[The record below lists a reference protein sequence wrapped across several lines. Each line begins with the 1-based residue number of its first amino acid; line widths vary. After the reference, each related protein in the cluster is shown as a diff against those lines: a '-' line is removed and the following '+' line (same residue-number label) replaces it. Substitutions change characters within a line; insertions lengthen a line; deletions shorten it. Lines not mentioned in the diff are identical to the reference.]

1 LGVEVLQS
9 FVRALTK
16 KLENELPSKFLK
28 GNCQIAHLD
37 RKELSEDDEIALC
50 NEIDILT
57 QLDHPNVVK
66 IYEIFDEGD
75 YIYLVLELLAGGELF
90 DRIVEK
96 EHYSEK
102 EAADTIRPIVDA
114 IRYCHSLGI
123 IHRDLKP
130 ENLLYLTMEQNSII
144 KITDFGLARFLENEL
159 ATTACGTPNYVAPEI
174 INGQGYHKE
183 VDYWSIGV
191 IIYIM

>member
-1 LGVEVLQS
+1 MS
-9 FVRALTK
+9 
-16 KLENELPSKFLK
+16 
-28 GNCQIAHLD
+28 
-37 RKELSEDDEIALC
+37 
-50 NEIDILT
+50 

-66 IYEIFDEGD
+66 IYEIFDED
-75 YIYLVLELLAGGELF
+75 DCIYLVLELLAGGELF

-102 EAADTIRPIVDA
+102 EAADTIRPVVDA

-130 ENLLYLTMEQNSII
+130 ENLLYLTTEDNSII
-144 KITDFGLARFLENEL
+144 KVTDFGLARFVENEL

-174 INGQGYHKE
+174 INGQGYNKE

>member
-1 LGVEVLQS
+1 
-9 FVRALTK
+9 
-16 KLENELPSKFLK
+16 
-28 GNCQIAHLD
+28 
-37 RKELSEDDEIALC
+37 LS
-50 NEIDILT
+50 

-66 IYEIFDEGD
+66 IYEIFDED
-75 YIYLVLELLAGGELF
+75 DCIYLVLELLAGGELF

-102 EAADTIRPIVDA
+102 EAADTIRPVVDA

-130 ENLLYLTMEQNSII
+130 ENLLYLTSEENSII
-144 KITDFGLARFLENEL
+144 KVTDFGLARFVENEL

-174 INGQGYHKE
+174 INGQGYNKE